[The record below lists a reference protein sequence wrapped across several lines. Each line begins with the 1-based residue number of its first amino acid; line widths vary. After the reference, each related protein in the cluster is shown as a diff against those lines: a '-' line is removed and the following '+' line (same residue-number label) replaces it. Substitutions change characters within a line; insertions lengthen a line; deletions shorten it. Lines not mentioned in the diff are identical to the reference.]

1 MRVKPNDC
9 PRVNKL
15 ESANEGVMCTC
26 SVVLIFFRFSESSK
40 YHTLIGWI
48 YIALVVLYILINLLE
63 VVKDLMQ
70 AIADVIKNK
79 FLNKRD

>member
-9 PRVNKL
+9 SRVNKL
-15 ESANEGVMCTC
+15 ESVNEGVMCTC
-26 SVVLIFFRFSESSK
+26 SVLLIFFSLSESSK

-48 YIALVVLYILINLLE
+48 YISLVVLYILINLLE

-70 AIADVIKNK
+70 AIADIVKNK
-79 FLNKRD
+79 FLKMRE